1 MMTQIALRPRQTTS
15 PYATHALLSTMLH
28 FFNLYTYILYILYFE
43 YLYVFAH
50 CYTVPYI
57 RPYIMQL
64 VNILQLLQYI
74 CQARLELEQSCSILC
89 TCRHVCNQL
98 TRIHNSFC
106 SVTRNPGH
114 FKIHAWEHDQLDLV
128 KDSNSIS
135 QNMINLICLTIT
147 IISKI
152 PKNQQNSKNPK
163 NSKNDR
169 PDLKRARRTD
179 LSARRA

>member
-1 MMTQIALRPRQTTS
+1 MSIVQLSNMQMSNVHFVQCPLSNVQLTIVQMCKYLMCKCPKWKCSMCKCPMCKVECAGFDVAHSCVFNVERLVAVLSVEWVAEWEINWMMTQIALRPRQTTS

-74 CQARLELEQSCSILC
+74 CQARLELE
-89 TCRHVCNQL
+89 
-98 TRIHNSFC
+98 
-106 SVTRNPGH
+106 
-114 FKIHAWEHDQLDLV
+114 
-128 KDSNSIS
+128 
-135 QNMINLICLTIT
+135 
-147 IISKI
+147 
-152 PKNQQNSKNPK
+152 
-163 NSKNDR
+163 
-169 PDLKRARRTD
+169 
-179 LSARRA
+179 